1 MEITSIWIFHN
12 MAQTHNETPAALA
25 MRLLSAKRIAHA
37 CNLTTNAVWKW
48 ESVGGGSIPTRHL
61 APILRLAEE
70 MEVDLSADQLIGLK
84 AAA

>member
-12 MAQTHNETPAALA
+12 MAKPENETPAALA
-25 MRLLSAKRIAHA
+25 MRLLSAKRIAHV

-48 ESVGGGSIPTRHL
+48 ETVGGGSIPTRHL
-61 APILRLAEE
+61 APILTLAAE
-70 MEVDLSADQLIGLK
+70 MGIELSAGELIGMR